1 MRKCMR
7 REEEGEETEFARRCC
22 CFSFCSRTN
31 FHYFWTRKHFEPTGR
46 REREVRMSSSTSSSL
61 PLGQDGAVRYKKRK
75 ANFTF
80 SEVHILLDEVRK
92 NRHIVVGK
100 FNSGIPSDVKRR
112 KWTEITQ
119 RINEIGECDREV
131 GEVIKKWSDL
141 KCDTKRKIAALHSG
155 VALPHSSDLT
165 QTENIVSS
173 ILELDKKPWEATRSS
188 RGRSRSEDQDTT
200 AGDEDDDVA
209 FMGPGSVQDS
219 PRSGIE
225 TRPMLPPL
233 PGAATGGFEMKFDS
247 SINTDADSRAMD
259 SDDDHHDII
268 PSSVN
273 NSYTEDE
280 GNLSSV
286 PHVSSSSTGHAQA
299 GTESESTRE
308 QLAQSASLS
317 VQEQH
322 VTNALLCTV
331 SRSLE
336 LLAESVQ
343 QLAETQQEFARE
355 SLRLQRETVQVLR
368 EFASGALTLLHERVN
383 GKPPLI

>member
-1 MRKCMR
+1 
-7 REEEGEETEFARRCC
+7 
-22 CFSFCSRTN
+22 
-31 FHYFWTRKHFEPTGR
+31 
-46 REREVRMSSSTSSSL
+46 MSASTSSS
-61 PLGQDGAVRYKKRK
+61 PSIGPDGAVRYKKRK

-100 FNSGIPSDVKRR
+100 FNSGIPSDIKRR

-141 KCDTKRKIAALHSG
+141 KCDTKRKIVAIHSG
-155 VALPHSSDLT
+155 SALPHSPDLS

-173 ILELDKKPWEATRSS
+173 ILDLDKRPWEATRTS
-188 RGRSRSEDQDTT
+188 RGRSRSEDQDTV

-209 FMGPGSVQDS
+209 LMGLGLVQDS

-225 TRPMLPPL
+225 TKPMLPPF
-233 PGAATGGFEMKFDS
+233 PGAAVGGL
-247 SINTDADSRAMD
+247 DADTDSHVMD
-259 SDDDHHDII
+259 SDDDHHDVL

-273 NSYTEDE
+273 NSEEE
-280 GNLSSV
+280 GTFNSV
-286 PHVSSSSTGHAQA
+286 THVSSSSAGHAQP
-299 GTESESTRE
+299 GTESDSARE
-308 QLAQSASLS
+308 QLAQSASMS

-383 GKPPLI
+383 GKPPLV

>member
-1 MRKCMR
+1 
-7 REEEGEETEFARRCC
+7 
-22 CFSFCSRTN
+22 
-31 FHYFWTRKHFEPTGR
+31 
-46 REREVRMSSSTSSSL
+46 MSASASSSL
-61 PLGQDGAVRYKKRK
+61 HLGQDSAVRYKKRK

-100 FNSGIPSDVKRR
+100 FNSGIPSDLKRR

-155 VALPHSSDLT
+155 ANLPHSSELT
-165 QTENIVSS
+165 QTENIVGS

-188 RGRSRSEDQDTT
+188 RGRSRSEDQD
-200 AGDEDDDVA
+200 ALAADDDDDIA

-225 TRPMLPPL
+225 PKPLPP
-233 PGAATGGFEMKFDS
+233 PAGAPAGGFDP
-247 SINTDADSRAMD
+247 SITTDADSRGMD
-259 SDDDHHDII
+259 SDDDHHDIF
-268 PSSVN
+268 PSSMN
-273 NSYTEDE
+273 NSFTEDD
-280 GNLSSV
+280 GNPSNAA
-286 PHVSSSSTGHAQA
+286 HVSSSSAGHGQVGA
-299 GTESESTRE
+299 ESESARE

-322 VTNALLCTV
+322 VTNALLGTV